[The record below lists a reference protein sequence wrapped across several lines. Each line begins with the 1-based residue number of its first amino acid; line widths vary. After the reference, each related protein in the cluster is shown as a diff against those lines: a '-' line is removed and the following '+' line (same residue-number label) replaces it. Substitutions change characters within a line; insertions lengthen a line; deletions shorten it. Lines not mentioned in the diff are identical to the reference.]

1 MGHIAITHI
10 TSADARYQG
19 VWDLREEVLRRP
31 LGMSLKNEDLSKDH
45 EDVIFIA
52 EEEDKVIGCLMLHD
66 TGNGIMQFRQMAVYD
81 AWQGQGVGRQLMLA
95 AEQYCVQ
102 QSYSSI
108 TLHARSVA
116 MGFYKGLGYAVDGDE
131 FAEVGIP
138 HYIMNK
144 KLS

>member
-1 MGHIAITHI
+1 MSQIAITHI
-10 TSADARYQG
+10 TSKDTRYQG

-81 AWQGQGVGRQLMLA
+81 EWQGKGIGRQLMLA

-102 QSYSSI
+102 QGYSSI

-116 MGFYKGLGYAVDGDE
+116 VGFYKGLGYAVDGDE